1 MVNAVRRDL
10 VEARRVFIHPH
21 LKGERAITHSANA
34 QEPRGFKGVGVAPK
48 RIAADIDSSLW
59 QVAVSHDFSYYFW
72 AE

>member
-10 VEARRVFIHPH
+10 IEARRVFITPY
-21 LKGERAITHSANA
+21 LEGERAIPHSADA
-34 QEPRGFKGVGVAPK
+34 HKPRGFKGVGVAPK